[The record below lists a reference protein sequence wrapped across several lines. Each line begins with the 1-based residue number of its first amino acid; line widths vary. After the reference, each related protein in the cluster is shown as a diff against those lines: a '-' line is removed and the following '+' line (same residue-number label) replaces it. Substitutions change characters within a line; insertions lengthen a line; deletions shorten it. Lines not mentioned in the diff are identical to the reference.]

1 MKKREMVL
9 LKDKEVYQF
18 VIVGFNDREAYG
30 EIYLTKNDEKTAIY
44 RGSDMKEVIKRAKKQ
59 SCFLQRK

>member
-9 LKDKEVYQF
+9 FKDKEVYQF

-30 EIYLTKNDEKTAIY
+30 EIYLTKNDRKTSIY
-44 RGSDMKEVIKRAKKQ
+44 RGSDMKKVMRLAKRE
-59 SCFLQRK
+59 SCNLRRR